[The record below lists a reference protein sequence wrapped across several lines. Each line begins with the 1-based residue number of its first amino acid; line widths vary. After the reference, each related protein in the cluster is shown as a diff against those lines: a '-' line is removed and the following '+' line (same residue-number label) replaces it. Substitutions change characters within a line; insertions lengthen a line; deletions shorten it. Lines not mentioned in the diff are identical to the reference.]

1 MSERREDVEN
11 AATSSD
17 ARGLMREVIEE
28 YLKGA
33 AAKTEPAYK
42 NELAEERKRRE
53 HLERK
58 LNELVEENARSRKR
72 AEEAER
78 HSAIRAELQRLGV
91 VKVELAFKAV
101 KDEIQRSEDGRLV
114 AMGERGDMTL
124 RDYLTHF
131 VNENPEV
138 LPARNLGGSGAT
150 AGSKTPLP
158 DAPAVEL
165 EKIRPGMSAEELE
178 RARREIAR
186 IASQS
191 LYAG

>member
-165 EKIRPGMSAEELE
+165 EKIRPGMSAEDLE